1 MPFSCGDEAQKP
13 DLGAGSRAA
22 PGRWDGVT
30 RTPGGQ
36 SKHGQG
42 GQISRCMDG
51 TSGNKFPAAEP
62 PSPGLEALDFLSGA
76 FWKVMLVLVAV
87 RKTKVVVVVAVG
99 TEVRPH
105 PQEVRAQG
113 ARVCVPWP
121 SLPSY
126 RGALLSQ
133 LCRLWGLAGFPF
145 LGEQDYFTMALL
157 SDVRV
162 GGMTSYLLRA
172 SLCLDSLGAEL
183 RPNVGGVQGWVGWPC
198 SGSPVPEPQTNISK
212 LQVLCCEHLRRHPT
226 VGIM

>member
-76 FWKVMLVLVAV
+76 FAVLWSFRGFLFCFVLF
-87 RKTKVVVVVAVG
+87 
-99 TEVRPH
+99 
-105 PQEVRAQG
+105 
-113 ARVCVPWP
+113 CFL
-121 SLPSY
+121 LPFFS
-126 RGALLSQ
+126 
-133 LCRLWGLAGFPF
+133 FFFF
-145 LGEQDYFTMALL
+145 L
-157 SDVRV
+157 
-162 GGMTSYLLRA
+162 
-172 SLCLDSLGAEL
+172 
-183 RPNVGGVQGWVGWPC
+183 
-198 SGSPVPEPQTNISK
+198 
-212 LQVLCCEHLRRHPT
+212 
-226 VGIM
+226 